1 MKSIGIS
8 GGFGASK
15 TTVCSVIEKLGYPVF
30 YADLEARKIMNE
42 NEQIKAQIIEL
53 IGDDAYENNVLN
65 RTIVALRIFN
75 NNDLKEKINSIV
87 HPAVYDAFEA
97 WKKNQNS
104 ELVFN
109 ESALL
114 FETGSYKRFDKTI
127 VVIADMETR
136 INRVTKRDQIS
147 RTEVI
152 LRISHQL
159 DDSIK
164 INLSNYQLSN
174 NDTDLI
180 LPKLLEILE
189 DCKLN

>member
-8 GGFGASK
+8 GGIGAGK